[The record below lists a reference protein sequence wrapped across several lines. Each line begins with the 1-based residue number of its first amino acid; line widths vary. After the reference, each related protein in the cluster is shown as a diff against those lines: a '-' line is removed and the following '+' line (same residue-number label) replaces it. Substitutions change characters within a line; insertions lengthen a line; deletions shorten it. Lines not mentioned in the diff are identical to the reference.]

1 MTTKFYPNW
10 RLNNIS
16 EELVVD
22 RKWKE
27 MDFAFQSKTTDQNF
41 IRRCTYRTLL
51 AGAANSLCLLDGIEI
66 SSTEK
71 ENGHFLLQKFEI
83 YKKATEN
90 YLSDHK
96 SLEHF
101 HGKNYMESS
110 FATIDPQVRVD
121 FRFSFE

>member
-1 MTTKFYPNW
+1 
-10 RLNNIS
+10 LNNIS

-27 MDFAFQSKTTDQNF
+27 MDFAFQSKITDQNF

-51 AGAANSLCLLDGIEI
+51 VGAANNLCLLDGIEI
-66 SSTEK
+66 SLSEK

-90 YLSDHK
+90 HLSDHK
-96 SLEHF
+96 VSGHF
-101 HGKNYMESS
+101 HGENCIESS
-110 FATIDPQVRVD
+110 FATIDPQVRVN
-121 FRFSFE
+121 F